1 MTTRRRRLGAALAVA
16 ALGSLFLA
24 TMLASPALAW
34 DAHVTVSA
42 RCLDGQVRVHYIVE
56 SAKKGDEGTVDVSY
70 TLTGKTT
77 ELPSDQLGPHHNRFS
92 GHFDLE
98 AGTTGTLTVTA
109 VAHWANGEET
119 TSEGEAELPAAEE
132 CAVVVAPTTSPP
144 TPTTEAPTPTTE
156 APTPTT
162 EAPTPTT
169 EAEEVGGA
177 TSTTEGEA
185 LPFTGA
191 NSGPLLL
198 AAVALVG
205 GGFVILWASRLRGR
219 HEAR

>member
-1 MTTRRRRLGAALAVA
+1 MTTRRRRLGAAIATA

-34 DAHVTVSA
+34 EAHVSVSA

-56 SAKKGDEGTVDVSY
+56 SANKGDEGTVDVSY
-70 TLTGKTT
+70 TLNGATT
-77 ELPSDQLGPHHNRFS
+77 ELPPDHLGPHHNRFS

-119 TSEGEAELPAAEE
+119 TSEGQAELPKAEE
-132 CAVVVAPTTSPP
+132 CAAVVAPSTSPP
-144 TPTTEAPTPTTE
+144 TPTIGATT
-156 APTPTT
+156 
-162 EAPTPTT
+162 TT
-169 EAEEVGGA
+169 EAEEVAGA
-177 TSTTEGEA
+177 TSTTGGEA

-205 GGFVILWASRLRGR
+205 GGFVILWVSRLRGR

>member
-34 DAHVTVSA
+34 DANVTVNA

-56 SAKKGDEGTVDVSY
+56 SANEGDQGTVDVSY
-70 TLTGKTT
+70 TLNGKTT

-119 TSEGEAELPAAEE
+119 TSEGETELPAAED
-132 CAVVVAPTTSPP
+132 CAVVVAPSTSPPSTSPP
-144 TPTTEAPTPTTE
+144 TPTTEAE
-156 APTPTT
+156 Q
-162 EAPTPTT
+162 
-169 EAEEVGGA
+169 VGGA

-191 NSGPLLL
+191 NSGPLLV

>member
-1 MTTRRRRLGAALAVA
+1 MATRRRRLGAALAVA

-42 RCLDGQVRVHYIVE
+42 RCLEGQVRVHYIVE
-56 SAKKGDEGTVDVSY
+56 SANKGDEGTVDVSY
-70 TLTGKTT
+70 TLNGETT
-77 ELPSDQLGPHHNRFS
+77 ELPSDHLGPHHNRFS

-109 VAHWANGEET
+109 LAHWANGEET
-119 TSEGEAELPAAEE
+119 TSEGQAELPAAEE
-132 CAVVVAPTTSPP
+132 CAVVVAPSTSPP
-144 TPTTEAPTPTTE
+144 TLTTEAPTPSTE
-156 APTPTT
+156 APTPI
-162 EAPTPTT
+162 A
-169 EAEEVGGA
+169 EAEQVGGA
-177 TSTTEGEA
+177 TTTTEGEA
-185 LPFTGA
+185 LPSTGA
-191 NSGPLLL
+191 SSGPLLL

>member
-1 MTTRRRRLGAALAVA
+1 MTTRRRRLAAAFAVA

-42 RCLDGQVRVHYIVE
+42 RCLEGQVRVHYIVE
-56 SAKKGDEGTVDVSY
+56 SANKGDEGTVDVSY
-70 TLTGKTT
+70 TLNGETT
-77 ELPSDQLGPHHNRFS
+77 ELPSGHLGPHHNRFS

-109 VAHWANGEET
+109 LAHWANGEET
-119 TSEGEAELPAAEE
+119 TSQGQAELPAAEE
-132 CAVVVAPTTSPP
+132 CAAVVAPSTSPP
-144 TPTTEAPTPTTE
+144 TPSTEAPTPI
-156 APTPTT
+156 
-162 EAPTPTT
+162 T
-169 EAEEVGGA
+169 EAEQVGGA

-185 LPFTGA
+185 LPSTGA

>member
-1 MTTRRRRLGAALAVA
+1 MTTRRVSAAIAAAALA
-16 ALGSLFLA
+16 SLFLA

-34 DAHVTVSA
+34 ESHVTVGA
-42 RCLDGQVRVHYIVE
+42 RCLDGQVRVHYVVE
-56 SAKKGDEGTVDVSY
+56 AANTGDQGTVDVSY
-70 TLTGKTT
+70 TLNGTTT
-77 ELPSDQLGPHHNRFS
+77 ELPSGRFGRHRS
-92 GHFDLE
+92 RFGGHFDLE
-98 AGTTGTLTVTA
+98 AGATGTVTVTA

-119 TSEGEAELPAAEE
+119 TNEGEAKLPAADK
-132 CAVVVAPTTSPP
+132 CAATVAPSTSPPTSPP
-144 TPTTEAPTPTTE
+144 TPTTEAE
-156 APTPTT
+156 QVA
-162 EAPTPTT
+162 
-169 EAEEVGGA
+169 GA

-205 GGFVILWASRLRGR
+205 GGLVILWAGRLRGR

>member
-1 MTTRRRRLGAALAVA
+1 MTTRRRRLGAAIAIA

-34 DAHVTVSA
+34 EAHVSVSA
-42 RCLDGQVRVHYIVE
+42 RCLDGQVRVHYTVE
-56 SAKKGDEGTVDVSY
+56 SANKGDEGTVDVSY
-70 TLTGKTT
+70 TLNGETT
-77 ELPSDQLGPHHNRFS
+77 ELPSDHLGPHHNSFS

-119 TSEGEAELPAAEE
+119 TSEGHAELPKAEE
-132 CAVVVAPTTSPP
+132 CAAVVAPSTSPP
-144 TPTTEAPTPTTE
+144 TPTTEV
-156 APTPTT
+156 
-162 EAPTPTT
+162 PTPTT
-169 EAEEVGGA
+169 EAEQVGGA
-177 TSTTEGEA
+177 TSTTGGEA

>member
-1 MTTRRRRLGAALAVA
+1 MTSRRRRLGAALAVA

-34 DAHVTVSA
+34 GAHVTVSA
-42 RCLDGQVRVHYIVE
+42 GCLDDQVRVRYTVE
-56 SAKKGDEGTVDVSY
+56 SANKGDEGTVDVSY
-70 TLTGKTT
+70 TLNGKTT
-77 ELPSDQLGPHHNRFS
+77 ELPSGQLGPEHNSFS

-109 VAHWANGEET
+109 AAHWANGEET
-119 TSEGEAELPAAEE
+119 TSEGKAELPAAEE
-132 CAVVVAPTTSPP
+132 CAPVVAPSTPPSTSPP
-144 TPTTEAPTPTTE
+144 TPTTEAE
-156 APTPTT
+156 Q
-162 EAPTPTT
+162 
-169 EAEEVGGA
+169 VGGA
-177 TSTTEGEA
+177 TTTTEGEA

-198 AAVALVG
+198 AAIALVG
-205 GGFVILWASRLRGR
+205 GGLVILWVSRLRGR

>member
-1 MTTRRRRLGAALAVA
+1 
-16 ALGSLFLA
+16 
-24 TMLASPALAW
+24 MLASPALAW

-42 RCLDGQVRVHYIVE
+42 RCLEGQVRVHYIVE
-56 SAKKGDEGTVDVSY
+56 SANKGDQGTVDVSY
-70 TLTGKTT
+70 TLNGQTT
-77 ELPSDQLGPHHNRFS
+77 KLPSDQLGPHHNRFS

-109 VAHWANGEET
+109 VAHWANGEQT
-119 TSEGEAELPAAEE
+119 TSEGQAELPAAEA
-132 CAVVVAPTTSPP
+132 CAVVVAPSTSPP

-156 APTPTT
+156 A
-162 EAPTPTT
+162 EQ
-169 EAEEVGGA
+169 VGGA

>member
-42 RCLDGQVRVHYIVE
+42 RCLEGQVRVHYIVE
-56 SAKKGDEGTVDVSY
+56 SANKGDQGTVDVSY
-70 TLTGKTT
+70 TLNGETT
-77 ELPSDQLGPHHNRFS
+77 ELPSGQLGPHHNRFS

-119 TSEGEAELPAAEE
+119 TSEGQAELPAAEE

-144 TPTTEAPTPTTE
+144 TPTTEQ
-156 APTPTT
+156 
-162 EAPTPTT
+162 
-169 EAEEVGGA
+169 VGGA

>member
-1 MTTRRRRLGAALAVA
+1 MTTRRRRLAAAIAVA

-34 DAHVTVSA
+34 DAHVAVSA
-42 RCLDGQVRVHYIVE
+42 RCLNGQVRVHYIVK
-56 SAKKGDEGTVDVSY
+56 SANQGDQGTVDVSY
-70 TLTGKTT
+70 TLNGETT
-77 ELPSDQLGPHHNRFS
+77 KLPSGQLGPEHNRIR

-132 CAVVVAPTTSPP
+132 CAVVVAPSTTSPP
-144 TPTTEAPTPTTE
+144 TPTTEGE
-156 APTPTT
+156 Q
-162 EAPTPTT
+162 
-169 EAEEVGGA
+169 VGGA

-198 AAVALVG
+198 AAITLVG

>member
-1 MTTRRRRLGAALAVA
+1 MTTRRRRLGAAIAVA

-34 DAHVTVSA
+34 ESHVTVSA

-56 SAKKGDEGTVDVSY
+56 SANKGDEGTVDVSY
-70 TLTGKTT
+70 TLNDQTT
-77 ELPSDQLGPHHNRFS
+77 ELPSGHLGPHHNRFS
-92 GHFDLE
+92 GHFDPE
-98 AGTTGTLTVTA
+98 AGTTGTITVMA
-109 VAHWANGEET
+109 VAHWSNGEET
-119 TSEGEAELPAAEE
+119 TNEGEAELPAAEE
-132 CAVVVAPTTSPP
+132 CGATVAPSTSPP
-144 TPTTEAPTPTTE
+144 P
-156 APTPTT
+156 
-162 EAPTPTT
+162 PTT
-169 EAEEVGGA
+169 EAEQVAGA
-177 TSTTEGEA
+177 TTTTEGEA

>member
-1 MTTRRRRLGAALAVA
+1 MDRHAERSNASMTTRRRRLGAALAVA

-42 RCLDGQVRVHYIVE
+42 RCLEGQVRVHYIVE
-56 SAKKGDEGTVDVSY
+56 SANKGDQGTVDVSY
-70 TLTGKTT
+70 TLNGETT
-77 ELPSDQLGPHHNRFS
+77 ELPSGQLGPHHNRFS

-119 TSEGEAELPAAEE
+119 TSEGQAELPAAEE
-132 CAVVVAPTTSPP
+132 CAVVVAPTTAPP
-144 TPTTEAPTPTTE
+144 TPTTEATT
-156 APTPTT
+156 
-162 EAPTPTT
+162 
-169 EAEEVGGA
+169 
-177 TSTTEGEA
+177 TTEGEA

>member
-1 MTTRRRRLGAALAVA
+1 MTTRRRHLGAALAVA
-16 ALGSLFLA
+16 ALGSLLLA

-42 RCLDGQVRVHYIVE
+42 RCLEGQVRVHYIVE
-56 SAKKGDEGTVDVSY
+56 SANKGDQGTVDVSY
-70 TLTGKTT
+70 TLNGETT
-77 ELPSDQLGPHHNRFS
+77 ELPSGQLGPHHNRFS

-109 VAHWANGEET
+109 VAHWANGEQT
-119 TSEGEAELPAAEE
+119 TSEGQAELPAAEE
-132 CAVVVAPTTSPP
+132 CAVVVAPSTSPP
-144 TPTTEAPTPTTE
+144 TPTTEAE
-156 APTPTT
+156 Q
-162 EAPTPTT
+162 
-169 EAEEVGGA
+169 VGGA

-198 AAVALVG
+198 AAVALIG

>member
-42 RCLDGQVRVHYIVE
+42 RCLEGQVRVHYIVE
-56 SAKKGDEGTVDVSY
+56 SANKGDQGTVDVSF
-70 TLTGKTT
+70 TLNGETT
-77 ELPSDQLGPHHNRFS
+77 ELPSGQLGPHHNRFS

-119 TSEGEAELPAAEE
+119 TSEGQAELPAAEK
-132 CAVVVAPTTSPP
+132 CAVVVAPSTSPP

-156 APTPTT
+156 A
-162 EAPTPTT
+162 EQ
-169 EAEEVGGA
+169 VGGA

>member
-1 MTTRRRRLGAALAVA
+1 MDRHAERSNASMTTRRRRLGAALAVA

-42 RCLDGQVRVHYIVE
+42 RCLEGQVRVHYIVE
-56 SAKKGDEGTVDVSY
+56 SANKGDQGTVDVSY
-70 TLTGKTT
+70 TLNGETT
-77 ELPSDQLGPHHNRFS
+77 ELPSGQLGPHHNRFS

-119 TSEGEAELPAAEE
+119 TSEGQAELPAAEE

-144 TPTTEAPTPTTE
+144 TPTTEATT
-156 APTPTT
+156 
-162 EAPTPTT
+162 
-169 EAEEVGGA
+169 
-177 TSTTEGEA
+177 TTEGEA